1 MKNTMNYLFIVIVV
15 TQPIL
20 VRALQYQTSNNINFL
35 NHLYS
40 YFKAKQKLIAVDIL
54 TDYRKIWQTC
64 NIQTGENTKQI

>member
-20 VRALQYQTSNNINFL
+20 VRALQYQTSNNIIFFNS
-35 NHLYS
+35 LYS
-40 YFKAKQKLIAVDIL
+40 YFKAKQKLIAVGIL

-64 NIQTGENTKQI
+64 NIRTGENTKQI